1 MLTRQ
6 VLAIPPLFPSSSM
19 KNIVLIGF
27 MGTGKTTIGRLLA
40 SRLGRPFVD
49 CDKKVEYENGMSI
62 REIFERYGEGY
73 FRQKETEM
81 IARLSRYNNA
91 VIATGGGVVL
101 SSENMR
107 RLKRNGIIIALT
119 ASAETILERTGRR
132 NTRPLLDFIE
142 REQIVAKLLR
152 ERGELYQKADFTI
165 DTNGNSPQHVI
176 TEIMIF
182 LRQAGYLRGR
192 G

>member
-1 MLTRQ
+1 
-6 VLAIPPLFPSSSM
+6 M

-49 CDKKVEYENGMSI
+49 CDKKVEYEIGMTI
-62 REIFERYGEGY
+62 REIFERYGEAY
-73 FRQKETEM
+73 FREKEKDM
-81 IARLSRYNNA
+81 IAKLSRYNNA

-101 SSENMR
+101 SNENMR
-107 RLKRNGIIIALT
+107 RLKRNGVIITLT
-119 ASAETILERTGRR
+119 ASVETILERTGRR
-132 NTRPLLDFIE
+132 NTRPLLLNIFD
-142 REQIVAKLLR
+142 REQIVNRLLS
-152 ERGELYQKADFTI
+152 ERGELYQKADFSI
-165 DTNGNSPQHVI
+165 DTNSNSPQHVV

>member
-1 MLTRQ
+1 
-6 VLAIPPLFPSSSM
+6 M

-49 CDKKVEYENGMSI
+49 CDKKVEFENGMTI
-62 REIFERYGEGY
+62 REIFEHYGEAY
-73 FRQKETEM
+73 FRQKEKDM
-81 IARLSRYNNA
+81 ITKLSRYNNA

-101 SSENMR
+101 SNENMR
-107 RLKRNGIIIALT
+107 RLKKNGIIIALT
-119 ASAETILERTGRR
+119 ASADNILERTGRR
-132 NTRPLLDFIE
+132 NTRPLFIDYFD
-142 REQIVAKLLR
+142 RKQTIDKLLS
-152 ERGELYQKADFTI
+152 ERWELYQKADFSI
-165 DTNGNSPQHVI
+165 DTNNYSPQHVI

-182 LRQAGYLRGR
+182 LRQAGSFPGR

>member
-1 MLTRQ
+1 
-6 VLAIPPLFPSSSM
+6 M

-49 CDKKVEYENGMSI
+49 CDKKVEYENNMTI
-62 REIFERYGEGY
+62 REIFESYGEAY
-73 FRQKETEM
+73 FRQKETDM
-81 IARLSRYNNA
+81 IARISRYNNA

-101 SSENMR
+101 SSDNMR
-107 RLKRNGIIIALT
+107 RLKKNGVIIALT
-119 ASAETILERTGRR
+119 ASVETILERTGRR
-132 NTRPLLDFIE
+132 NTRPLLMDFSA
-142 REQIVAKLLR
+142 REQIVDRLLR
-152 ERGELYQKADFTI
+152 ERSELYQKADFSI
-165 DTNGNSPQHVI
+165 DTDSNSPQHVI

-182 LRQAGYLRGR
+182 LRQAGHLRGR